1 MLDKVDC
8 GLCHAS
14 SQARGAETQTLIRE
28 THDDAL
34 GALWTRQDREA
45 SRKHATID
53 VTLELILH
61 ERGQWCGETL
71 LGGGVER
78 AQVVAHDLVQGAL
91 LRTPPGSSEP
101 RSVAAGSRSPD
112 GPTAGAD
119 LEIAVVFEGQ
129 VGAIVPVGA
138 GVP

>member
-1 MLDKVDC
+1 VV
-8 GLCHAS
+8 AS
-14 SQARGAETQTLIRE
+14 RAQARGAETKTLTRE

-61 ERGQWCGETL
+61 ERGQWCSETL
-71 LGGGVER
+71 LGGGIER

-91 LRTPPGSSEP
+91 LRTPPRVRWLAGHSRGLRNRRARG
-101 RSVAAGSRSPD
+101 RSVSASRILHTPGVAKQPSAG
-112 GPTAGAD
+112 G
-119 LEIAVVFEGQ
+119 EW
-129 VGAIVPVGA
+129 
-138 GVP
+138 